1 MEKEINNRNL
11 GEIYTPEHIS
21 NLLKN
26 KTKEVLGEDFEDKFL
41 IWDCA
46 WGTGNLTK
54 QLDGNGE
61 LFCSTLRQM
70 DIKKNRKLKG
80 TKFVYNF
87 LEEDIDQLFS
97 EQAMWIAEHKNLPDR
112 ILECL
117 NDANDKPILFY
128 INPPYVGTGTFGANN
143 TDFKDGA
150 TSSKV
155 KDEMKNE
162 TLGGASDQLY
172 CQFIYKIWRM
182 MRAYPNKK
190 IYMALVIPAQL
201 LTVQSYTR
209 FREEMF
215 KHFKFSGGAYF
226 RANNFKGLN
235 NRWGITIQ
243 IWEPGINLNKNE
255 FKMDL
260 YKNTSPSEI
269 VHVGYKKL
277 YNIDGLEPGHMI
289 ALNKLNISNETEAPI
304 TLSSGV
310 RVSNKRRILWD
321 KDGIGFIF
329 FKGNNVYHNCT
340 EVGIMCVPYSD
351 GSGFS
356 ITKEN
361 IDDALAF
368 FTARR
373 SVGVYDRDWTTD
385 KDEYTIPNVDSK
397 AYKKLIAN
405 SLIYSLFNDNTHF
418 SGFSY
423 ENKRY
428 YNNFNFLS
436 KEELLELGFDKDLI
450 EREYP
455 KSKCDYIVN
464 KLKDDLESDLVL
476 ESGIKV
482 VNEVK
487 RLYKETMA
495 LREKFNAEDGCEIYQ
510 VLNWDASWYQLKWI
524 LKKYDNETYKKF
536 RMLYRIFSREVCELV
551 YECGFLKN
559 RAVDFN
565 GEVIRNYDVALDDVT
580 DLEED
585 NENNENVEAL
595 LE

>member
-21 NLLKN
+21 KLLKN
-26 KTKEVLGEDFEDKFL
+26 KTKDVLGGDFEDRFL

-54 QLDGNGE
+54 QLDGTGE

-97 EQAMWIAEHKNLPDR
+97 EQEMWIAEHKNIPER

-117 NDANDKPILFY
+117 NDENDKPILFY
-128 INPPYVGTGTFGANN
+128 VNPPYVSTGTFGSNN

-150 TSSKV
+150 TLSRV
-155 KDEMKNE
+155 KAQMRDGA
-162 TLGGASDQLY
+162 LGSASDQLY
-172 CQFIYKIWRM
+172 CQFIYRIWKM
-182 MRAYPNKK
+182 MEAYPNKK
-190 IYMALVIPAQL
+190 LYMALVIPAQL
-201 LTVQSYTR
+201 LTVVSYSK

-243 IWEPGINLNKNE
+243 IWEPGININKNE
-255 FKMDL
+255 FKLDL
-260 YKNTSPSEI
+260 YKNVSPSEI
-269 VHVGYKKL
+269 KHVGYKTL
-277 YNIDGLEPGHMI
+277 YNIDNMKPGHEVAI
-289 ALNKLNISNETEAPI
+289 NKLNISNATEAPI

-310 RVSNKRRILWD
+310 RVSNKRKVLWD

-329 FKGNNVYHNCT
+329 FKGNNIYHNCT
-340 EVGIMCVPYSD
+340 ETGIMCVPYSD

-356 ITKEN
+356 INKDN

-385 KDEYTIPNVDSK
+385 KDEYISPNINSSG
-397 AYKKLIAN
+397 YKKLIAN
-405 SLIYSLFNDNTHF
+405 SLIYSLFNDSTHF

-428 YNNFNFLS
+428 YNTFNFLS
-436 KEELLELGFDKDLI
+436 KEELIELGFDRNILDK
-450 EREYP
+450 EYE
-455 KSKCDYIVN
+455 KSKCGYIAK
-464 KLKDDLESDLVL
+464 KLKSDLESGLVL

-482 VNEVK
+482 IEEAK
-487 RLYKETMA
+487 RLYKETMK
-495 LREKFNAEDGCEIYQ
+495 LREKFNEQPDGEVYQ
-510 VLNWDASWYQLKWI
+510 VLNWDAGWYQIKWI
-524 LKKYDNETYKKF
+524 LKKYDNDTYKKF
-536 RMLYRIFSREVCELV
+536 RMMYRVFSREVCELV

-559 RAVDFN
+559 RAVDFEGN
-565 GEVIRNYDVALDDVT
+565 ILRNYDVDLDIF
-580 DLEED
+580 ED
-585 NENNENVEAL
+585 EDTEDL
-595 LE
+595 LEDD

>member
-21 NLLKN
+21 KLLKG
-26 KTKEVLGEDFEDKFL
+26 KTQELLGDNFEDKFL

-54 QLDGNGE
+54 QLDGDGE

-80 TKFVYNF
+80 NKFVYNF

-97 EQAMWIAEHKNLPDR
+97 EQAMWIAEHKNLPER
-112 ILECL
+112 IIECL
-117 NDANDKPILFY
+117 NNENDKPILFY

-143 TDFKDGA
+143 TDFKEGA

-155 KDEMKNE
+155 KDEMKSE

-182 MRAYPNKK
+182 MISYPNKK
-190 IYMALVIPAQL
+190 MYMALVIPAQL
-201 LTVQSYTR
+201 LTVQSYAR

-215 KHFKFSGGAYF
+215 KHFKFLGGAYF

-243 IWEPGINLNKNE
+243 IWGPGINKNKNE

-260 YKNTSPSEI
+260 YKNISQSEI
-269 VHVGYKKL
+269 VHVGYKTL

-289 ALNKLNISNETEAPI
+289 AVNKLNTSNQTEAPL

-310 RVSNKRRILWD
+310 RASNKRRILWD
-321 KDGIGFIF
+321 KDSIGFIF
-329 FKGNNVYHNCT
+329 FKGNNIYHNCT

-356 ITKEN
+356 INRDN

-385 KDEYTIPNVDSK
+385 KDEYMIPNTDSK
-397 AYKKLIAN
+397 AYKKLVAN

-418 SGFSY
+418 SGFTY
-423 ENKRY
+423 NNKRY
-428 YNNFNFLS
+428 YNSFNFLS
-436 KEELLELGFDKDLI
+436 KDELLELGFDKDLLDK
-450 EREYP
+450 EYT
-455 KSKCDYIVN
+455 KSKCDYIVQR
-464 KLKDDLESDLVL
+464 LRSDINSGLIL
-476 ESGIKV
+476 ESGLEV
-482 VNEVK
+482 LREVK
-487 RLYKETMA
+487 RLFRYTME
-495 LREKFNAEDGCEIYQ
+495 LRKKFDEEKDNKIYQ
-510 VLNWDASWYQLKWI
+510 VTNWDAGWYQIKWI
-524 LKKYDNETYKKF
+524 LKKYDNETYKAF
-536 RMLYRIFSREVCELV
+536 RLMYRKFSREVCELV
-551 YECGFLKN
+551 YESGFLKN

-565 GEVIRNYDVALDDVT
+565 GDIIRNYDI
-580 DLEED
+580 DLEDVIDLED
-585 NENNENVEAL
+585 QESVEDM